1 MMSTRIIDL
10 LIGMACGFYLPPT
23 IPVMGL
29 NVHWVLVALCFM
41 AAYRLLKKLG
51 GFLIKKIVAAVV
63 NELKKQNDLK
73 A

>member
-1 MMSTRIIDL
+1 MSTRIIDL

-41 AAYRLLKKLG
+41 VAYRGLKKLG
-51 GFLIKKIVAAVV
+51 KFLWTKLVTAIA